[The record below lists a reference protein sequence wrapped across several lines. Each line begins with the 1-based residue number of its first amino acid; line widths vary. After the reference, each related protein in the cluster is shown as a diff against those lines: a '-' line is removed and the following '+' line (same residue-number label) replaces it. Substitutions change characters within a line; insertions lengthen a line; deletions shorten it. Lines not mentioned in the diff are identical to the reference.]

1 MKLLKVG
8 KIVNTFGIK
17 GELKVLSD
25 SDFVNER
32 FKVGNTIY
40 VDEKTPLTISAFRI
54 HKDNVLIKVNN
65 INDINDVE
73 HYKNLEVYVD
83 QDTVQQLDDDF
94 YLFQL
99 ENLDVYEGNQQIGK
113 VIEVFKPAQT
123 ILRIKLDDREIML
136 PFVDAFIERVDLD
149 LKRVYITMIEGL

>member
-40 VDEKTPLTISAFRI
+40 VDKITPLTISAFRI